1 MRPHRSARSSFR
13 RDGRDKAHSH
23 VREGLTTM
31 SLRFAITRALAA
43 AALVL
48 SATGPASADDAP
60 KLELKKGDRVV
71 LIGNTLAERMQYF
84 GNWETL
90 LHSRFP
96 ELELVVRDLGWSADE
111 LTLRPRS
118 KGFGD
123 HGHTLDDEKPD
134 VLVAAFGFNESFGGK
149 DGLPKF

>member
-1 MRPHRSARSSFR
+1 MHLFR
-13 RDGRDKAHSH
+13 
-23 VREGLTTM
+23 V
-31 SLRFAITRALAA
+31 TRLLAALLALAMVVAFGGGTIKA
-43 AALVL
+43 AEA
-48 SATGPASADDAP
+48 
-60 KLELKKGDRVV
+60 ELTLTKGNHIV

-118 KGFGD
+118 AGFEN
-123 HGHTLDDEKPD
+123 HGHRLEEHKPD
-134 VLVAAFGFNESFGGK
+134 VVIAMFGFN
-149 DGLPKF
+149 